1 MEKLCQLR
9 IKTDQT
15 LSEDLRGASESETA
29 REVPPHLI
37 GLMRDWHA
45 SLTNFAAIAR
55 KRRETALKITR
66 SITGQNR

>member
-15 LSEDLRGASESETA
+15 LSEDLRGPQIVKRLENCA
-29 REVPPHLI
+29 PHLT

-55 KRRETALKITR
+55 KRRKTALKITR